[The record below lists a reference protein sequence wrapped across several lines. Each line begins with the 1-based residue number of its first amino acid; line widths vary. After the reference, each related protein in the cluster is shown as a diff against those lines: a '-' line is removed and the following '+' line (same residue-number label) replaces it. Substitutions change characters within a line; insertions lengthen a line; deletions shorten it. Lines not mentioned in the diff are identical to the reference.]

1 MNSIMN
7 KKLAI
12 VDIDGTLVRGQ
23 SQQALI
29 KYLHKSKIIGTLFY
43 LRLQAWFVLYKI
55 GLIKDNRKV
64 FNFAISFLKGKSVK
78 DFEETFKVFFQKEI
92 LNKIYPKSGDFIKSL
107 KEQGYTILLLS
118 TAIEPLVSLFAVFF
132 QADDLI
138 CTKLTKNDGIYLGTI
153 ENSPVYGEKKVELLK
168 KYCQEN
174 NFSILEAV
182 AYGDHVTD
190 IPVLKLVGKGYV
202 ANPDNKMKHLA
213 EKTGLGIIYLS

>member
-29 KYLHKSKIIGTLFY
+29 KYLHRNKTIKTLFY

-78 DFEETFKVFFQKEI
+78 DFEETFKVFFKKEM
-92 LNKIYPKSGDFIKSL
+92 LGKIYPKSGDFIKSL

-118 TAIEPLVSLFAVFF
+118 TAIEPLVSLFSNFF
-132 QADDLI
+132 QADDFIKQWL
-138 CTKLTKNDGIYLGTI
+138 
-153 ENSPVYGEKKVELLK
+153 ELLRYDK
-168 KYCQEN
+168 
-174 NFSILEAV
+174 
-182 AYGDHVTD
+182 
-190 IPVLKLVGKGYV
+190 
-202 ANPDNKMKHLA
+202 
-213 EKTGLGIIYLS
+213 